1 MRLWLLRHA
10 QPVVAEGLCYGRL
23 DVPAQP
29 DATAAAA
36 QAMVQVWQA
45 AALTPLPIWV
55 QASPLQRCQQLAQ
68 ALCGLLPHAKLSTHA
83 DLQEMDFGQWEGVA
97 WADIPRTA
105 LDAWTA
111 DFGNHH
117 FGGAESANAVLQRV
131 GRLLEGAR
139 IRGQDAVWVTH
150 AGVIRAAQLWMQ
162 GVRSL
167 QHAQQWP
174 QSVPAYGQW
183 QMLEL

>member
-10 QPVVAEGLCYGRL
+10 QPEVAAGVCYGRL

-36 QAMVQVWQA
+36 QAMVQAWQA
-45 AALTPLPIWV
+45 SGHTPPAEVL
-55 QASPLQRCQQLAQ
+55 ASPLQRCQLLAQ

-97 WADIPRTA
+97 WAEIPRTA
-105 LDAWTA
+105 LDTWTA
-111 DFGNHH
+111 DFGNHR
-117 FGGAESANAVLQRV
+117 FGGAESANEVLQRV
-131 GRLLEGAR
+131 GHQLER
-139 IRGQDAVWVTH
+139 TRMQGQDAVWVTH

-162 GVRSL
+162 GVHSL

-174 QSVPAYGQW
+174 QSAPVYGQW